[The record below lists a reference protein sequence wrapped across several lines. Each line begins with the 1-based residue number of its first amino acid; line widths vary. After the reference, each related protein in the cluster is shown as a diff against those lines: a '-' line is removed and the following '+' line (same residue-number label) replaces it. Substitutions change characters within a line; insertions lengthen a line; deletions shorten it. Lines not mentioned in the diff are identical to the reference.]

1 MSDPVIK
8 KSAKRLHVIPL
19 GDLEDH
25 EAVTECWCHP
35 VTHDGIV
42 THNAKDCREQMER
55 AGKPT
60 GKIWC
65 RIAEKY
71 DPNPITYLS
80 GGPGDP
86 LQLLRRIG
94 TPKAFM
100 DLEGVRIIC
109 ADFMAKWDARNS

>member
-8 KSAKRLHVIPL
+8 KSAKRFHVIPL
-19 GDLEDH
+19 GDMEDH
-25 EAVTECWCHP
+25 EARVECWCHP
-35 VTHDGIV
+35 VTQDGIV

-65 RIAEKY
+65 RIAEIY
-71 DPNPITYLS
+71 DPNPVSYLS
-80 GGPGDP
+80 GGPEDP

-100 DLEGVRIIC
+100 DLEGMRIIC

>member
-1 MSDPVIK
+1 MK
-8 KSAKRLHVIPL
+8 KPAKRLHVIPL
-19 GDLEDH
+19 GDLDDH
-25 EAVTECWCHP
+25 EASTECWCHP
-35 VTHDGIV
+35 LDISDGIV

-65 RIAEKY
+65 RIAEIY
-71 DPNPITYLS
+71 DAEPSRQYLV
-80 GGPGDP
+80 GGPEDP

>member
-1 MSDPVIK
+1 MK
-8 KSAKRLHVIPL
+8 KPAKRLHVIPL
-19 GDLEDH
+19 GDLDDH
-25 EAVTECWCHP
+25 EASTECWCSP
-35 VTHDGIV
+35 LDNGDGTVTH
-42 THNAKDCREQMER
+42 HAKDCREQMER

-65 RIAEKY
+65 RIAETY
-71 DPNPITYLS
+71 DASPVHSYLV
-80 GGPGDP
+80 GGPEDP

-100 DLEGVRIIC
+100 DLEGLLIIC